1 MALSSVHIQMHDS
14 EKYPSLPLESIP
26 HGTLEV
32 LVDFFMDE
40 LIETTWLAVASPSF
54 LPPSALYQPREEKE
68 RNQNIC
74 RCFFSTK
81 KPYPPKTG
89 MWINPSK
96 AKD

>member
-1 MALSSVHIQMHDS
+1 MHDS

-54 LPPSALYQPREEKE
+54 LPPSALYQPQRRKKE
-68 RNQNIC
+68 TKIYVVV
-74 RCFFSTK
+74 FSLK
-81 KPYPPKTG
+81 
-89 MWINPSK
+89 
-96 AKD
+96 

>member
-54 LPPSALYQPREEKE
+54 PPLLGLYQLEK
-68 RNQNIC
+68 R
-74 RCFFSTK
+74 K
-81 KPYPPKTG
+81 KEIK
-89 MWINPSK
+89 I
-96 AKD
+96 